1 MTSTTGQSTKQ
12 GWAIGG
18 MIFAATLMLIIGTY
32 QIFVGLAAIIQDSFF
47 VVGANYAYEFDT
59 TAWGWIHLIIGVL
72 AVVAGFFLFTG
83 ATWAK
88 VIAIALAVVSAIAN
102 FFFLPYYPIWSLLL
116 IGLDIFV
123 IWAIAT
129 AKVLRD
135 TDIDD
140 TAMAGRRSYAG
151 EATQSGERWPSEN
164 VETGRHWAPEPAKE
178 GAGQGGAGQG
188 APGQEQGAA
197 EQQAAQSA
205 RGAGGMPP
213 SGTPQPPSGTP
224 PR

>member
-1 MTSTTGQSTKQ
+1 MTSTTGQGKKQ
-12 GWAIGG
+12 AWAIGG

-47 VVGANYAYEFDT
+47 VVGPNYAYEFDT
-59 TAWGWIHLIIGVL
+59 TTWGWIHLGIGAL

-88 VIAIALAVVSAIAN
+88 VVAIALAVVSAIAN

-116 IGLDIFV
+116 IALDVFV

-129 AKVLRD
+129 ARVPRD
-135 TDIDD
+135 VEIEDA
-140 TAMAGRRSYAG
+140 AMAGSRGYYGGAPQ
-151 EATQSGERWPSEN
+151 TGERWPAEN
-164 VETGRHWAPEPAKE
+164 VESGRHWAPEPAKE
-178 GAGQGGAGQG
+178 GAGGQTTT
-188 APGQEQGAA
+188 A
-197 EQQAAQSA
+197 EQQAQDAASGA
-205 RGAGGMPP
+205 RTSAGGTMPP
-213 SGTPQPPSGTP
+213 NPQQPPPGTP